1 MEENKTIKL
10 SPLSVLGYR
19 VMHRY
24 RNRDYEE
31 YRALV
36 NVAMDILDEIP
47 KSIQEKLVKSDFL
60 LESKNG

>member
-1 MEENKTIKL
+1 MEKNKTIKL

-36 NVAMDILDEIP
+36 NVAMDILDQIP
-47 KSIQEKLVKSDFL
+47 KPIQEKLVM
-60 LESKNG
+60 

>member
-36 NVAMDILDEIP
+36 NVAMDILNEIP
-47 KSIQEKLVKSDFL
+47 KPIQEKLVKSKFL
-60 LESKNG
+60 LNEDIS